1 MRNYKNLVAFL
12 FTIVFFIPQYADA
25 YPGKVKKKFDT
36 PGAIATGLTY
46 DGNMLWVADRKEKK
60 LFGVNPETGA
70 TVKELSSPAYWP
82 MGLAWDGEYLWN
94 VDVKG
99 GIPLSENYD
108 GVVYKIDR
116 EDGSIVHTVSAPLS
130 NPRGLTWDGKY
141 LWTVDNS
148 KNKIVQFDPDDGT
161 TINTFK
167 SPAKDPRGIT
177 FDGKY
182 LWISDRMK
190 DELYMVSPKDGSV
203 IIITEAPGKFTRG
216 LAYFDK
222 HLWANDSQSD
232 KIYQMV
238 VDDGETIRK
247 TNPHH
252 AKVNYTHQVTNFGP
266 GMLKALDVHI
276 AIPRDRKNQELK
288 EEPSFTPAYTE
299 EAADQWGQ
307 RTAHF
312 SAKQIEPGEM
322 VNYEMN
328 VEATTY
334 DTRWFIFPD
343 KVGSLDDIPDA
354 IKDKYLEN
362 NEKYQYDHP
371 IIRDGIKKAL
381 GDQISDNPYW
391 KARALFNYLI
401 DNMYYEMVGG
411 WNTAPTVLDRGN
423 GSCSEYTFVYISM
436 CRAIG
441 IPARYVGSLVV
452 RGDDAS
458 LDDVFH
464 RWAEIY
470 LPNYGWVP
478 VDPSG
483 GDQELPRDQ
492 ANYIGH
498 LSHRFLITTQSGGGS
513 ETMEWTYNSNDSWVT
528 EPKTHVV
535 SDNFADWAP
544 LE

>member
-1 MRNYKNLVAFL
+1 MRTLTKL
-12 FTIVFFIPQYADA
+12 FVTLIAALILMPHQSNA
-25 YPGKVKKKFDT
+25 YPGEVKKKFDT
-36 PGAIATGLTY
+36 PGPIATGLTY
-46 DGNMLWVADRKEKK
+46 DGNLLWTADRKTKQ
-60 LFGVNPETGA
+60 LYGVNPETGE
-70 TVKELSSPAYWP
+70 TEKQLSSPAYWP
-82 MGLAWDGEYLWN
+82 MGLTWDGENLWN
-94 VDVKG
+94 VDVNG
-99 GIPLSENYD
+99 DVPLSGNSS
-108 GVVYKIDR
+108 GNVYKIDPN
-116 EDGSIVHTVSAPLS
+116 DGTLLHTVNVPLGS
-130 NPRGLTWDGKY
+130 PRGLTWDGRY

-148 KNKIVQFDPDDGT
+148 SNKVVQFDPDDGT
-161 TINTFK
+161 TIKSFK

-190 DELYMVSPKDGSV
+190 DEIYMVSPENGSV
-203 IIITEAPGKFTRG
+203 IIITEAPGQFTRG

-232 KIYQMV
+232 KIFQMV
-238 VDDGETIRK
+238 TDDGDKVRR

-252 AKVNYTHQVTNFGP
+252 GKVTYTHQVTNFGP
-266 GMLKALDVHI
+266 GMLKEFDAHI
-276 AIPRDRKNQELK
+276 AIPRDRETQELK
-288 EEPSFTPAYTE
+288 KQPVFTPEYTE
-299 EAADQWGQ
+299 EVVDQWDQ

-312 SAKQIEPGEM
+312 HKENIEPGETA
-322 VNYEMN
+322 NFEMT

-343 KVGSLDDIPDA
+343 KVGSLDDIPQSVE
-354 IKDKYLEN
+354 DKYLKN

-371 IIRDGIKKAL
+371 VIREGIKKAL
-381 GDQISDNPYW
+381 GDQTTDNPYW
-391 KARALFNYLI
+391 KARDIFNYLI
-401 DNMYYEMVGG
+401 DNMYYELEGG
-411 WNTAPTVLDRGN
+411 WNTAPAVLRRGN
-423 GSCSEYTFVYISM
+423 GSCSEYTFVFISM

-441 IPARYVGSLVV
+441 IPARYVGSVV
-452 RGDDAS
+452 IRGDDAS

-464 RWAEIY
+464 RWAEVY
-470 LPNYGWVP
+470 MPNYGWIP
-478 VDPSG
+478 MDPSG
-483 GDQELPRDQ
+483 GDKELPRDQ

-544 LE
+544 LK